1 MPKVTGQQYVTFD
14 IVTRYTNLTNDPL
27 FTLMEQTDCMGEL
40 QGYILGFTATISQ
53 DNIVTVKHEGW
64 QGGLVMHTA
73 M

>member
-1 MPKVTGQQYVTFD
+1 
-14 IVTRYTNLTNDPL
+14 
-27 FTLMEQTDCMGEL
+27 MEQTEYMGEL